1 MKRGCSELD
10 NPNLTLQKE
19 KENHKFTFISEE
31 INARNTFWNIN
42 KLTILFSEKP
52 SSKNSYY
59 RETSQMI
66 SNAKQLAGFQTIYIF
81 SERYFQTDINLF
93 PANVSFKQ
101 TS

>member
-10 NPNLTLQKE
+10 IPNLTLQKE
-19 KENHKFTFISEE
+19 NVYKFTFISEE

-42 KLTILFSEKP
+42 KLTILFSKKP

-59 RETSQMI
+59 SETSQMI

-81 SERYFQTDINLF
+81 SERYFQTDINPF
-93 PANVSFKQ
+93 QANVSFKQ